1 MKKFLLRFNW
11 LSFFSMIALLAI
23 GAAVLASAGGAR
35 DSAVLAGKWK
45 SMVATSVFGFLLYF
59 ILAFTDYR
67 TVFNY
72 LSVPA
77 YGIATV
83 LLVLVLM
90 VGTEQFGGRR
100 WLWFFQPSE
109 ISKLCVIAFLS
120 HFFGTAEPR
129 FRGHYG
135 FRGFLFASIAIAVP
149 CLLILLEPDLGTTLT
164 LVPAVLVI
172 LLAAGVWRKGLVIIL
187 AIGCVAAASVLAAV
201 YEAEKP
207 GVPEARRAAIMKYV
221 PLRPHQVERVKT
233 FLFPETDMM
242 DSGYNLRQSKMTIGV
257 GGFQVKAT
265 AKGNRSG
272 GNFCLLWE

>member
-77 YGIATV
+77 YGIAAV

-100 WLWFFQPSE
+100 WL
-109 ISKLCVIAFLS
+109 
-120 HFFGTAEPR
+120 
-129 FRGHYG
+129 
-135 FRGFLFASIAIAVP
+135 
-149 CLLILLEPDLGTTLT
+149 
-164 LVPAVLVI
+164 
-172 LLAAGVWRKGLVIIL
+172 
-187 AIGCVAAASVLAAV
+187 
-201 YEAEKP
+201 
-207 GVPEARRAAIMKYV
+207 
-221 PLRPHQVERVKT
+221 
-233 FLFPETDMM
+233 
-242 DSGYNLRQSKMTIGV
+242 
-257 GGFQVKAT
+257 
-265 AKGNRSG
+265 
-272 GNFCLLWE
+272 